1 MKEKINH
8 EERSEVK
15 PSNEHLH
22 KANYPD
28 HWERYYFASN
38 YIKGDRIIDVACGPA
53 YGTALLSKL
62 SNTKVVGLD
71 VDENTIQISRKNYGE
86 FCEFF
91 HIKDYSWPFESN
103 SIDSIVS
110 LETYEHLDDPDSFLN
125 EAHRVLKPEGNLI
138 LSTPINETN
147 GRFHPENPYHLR
159 EYTWDELGENISLK
173 FKILERHSQISK
185 LGGLNQSID
194 KSNIRFIKKL
204 IPGFIRLLI
213 IKLLHKTSLKSG
225 SIEKGKVDNASVQ
238 LVVAQKC

>member
-8 EERSEVK
+8 EERTEVK

-28 HWERYYFASN
+28 HWESYYFASN

-62 SNTKVVGLD
+62 SNTKVLGLD
-71 VDENTIQISRKNYGE
+71 VDENTILIMKK
-86 FCEFF
+86 
-91 HIKDYSWPFESN
+91 IDY
-103 SIDSIVS
+103 
-110 LETYEHLDDPDSFLN
+110 
-125 EAHRVLKPEGNLI
+125 K
-138 LSTPINETN
+138 
-147 GRFHPENPYHLR
+147 
-159 EYTWDELGENISLK
+159 LGE
-173 FKILERHSQISK
+173 
-185 LGGLNQSID
+185 LNQSID